1 MFVDKFITPQ
11 LSSADAASLGSR
23 DLERSRDWWEIINFG
38 EVLGV
43 IDFFCFR
50 SFDFDMLT
58 KVSHK
63 CHRSMQSCNHPC
75 DQQYPTKPL

>member
-1 MFVDKFITPQ
+1 MFVDKFIPPQ

-43 IDFFCFR
+43 VDFFLL
-50 SFDFDMLT
+50 SFLWFWYA
-58 KVSHK
+58 
-63 CHRSMQSCNHPC
+63 
-75 DQQYPTKPL
+75 DQVPSINAMM

>member
-43 IDFFCFR
+43 IDFFCFH

-58 KVSHK
+58 KVSYK
-63 CHRSMQSCNHPC
+63 CHRSMQ
-75 DQQYPTKPL
+75 